1 MEAFIVLLLIGFC
14 IYVLR
19 DTYKDLKNKLHDHEE
34 EEHKK

>member
-19 DTYKDLKNKLHDHEE
+19 DTYKDLKNKLD
-34 EEHKK
+34 EHNEKESK